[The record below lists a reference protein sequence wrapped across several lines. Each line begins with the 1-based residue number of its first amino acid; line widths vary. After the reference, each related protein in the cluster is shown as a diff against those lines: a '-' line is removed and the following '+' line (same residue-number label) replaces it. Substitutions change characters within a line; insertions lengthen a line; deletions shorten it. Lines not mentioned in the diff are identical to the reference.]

1 MAIMTDYYACLGV
14 PLTATN
20 EDIRNAYRQVA
31 RRVHPDRFVNREKDR
46 QLAVS
51 IFTEWV
57 APAYRVL
64 STEAVRSQFDRK
76 FRDTVGSQV
85 AQGLPKH
92 FLIDRLQNASSPS
105 TLRQLYE
112 QEIQNIGHVLYTD
125 LQQAHAQVEL
135 LSALNRAFVLVQLLA
150 PWQKKITPAVRADR
164 YTALAR
170 QMLDQKKVAEA
181 FRYLRASESHITDRA
196 EYHYLLG
203 LCYLRRNTPTA
214 ALTEFTAALEYNPQ
228 HAEARIQQQALEAP
242 GLPASDTPSPWW
254 ERVLGALKRFV
265 ERPMRD
271 LVVRRSNP

>member
-1 MAIMTDYYACLGV
+1 VAIMTDYYACLGV

-20 EDIRNAYRQVA
+20 EEIRNAYRQVA
-31 RRVHPDRFVNREKDR
+31 RRVHPDRFANREKDR

-150 PWQKKITPAVRADR
+150 PWQKKIAAVVRTDR

-170 QMLDQKKVAEA
+170 QMLDQKKTAEA
-181 FRYLRASESHITDRA
+181 FRYLRASESQITDRA

-228 HAEARIQQQALEAP
+228 HAEARAQQQALEAP
-242 GLPASDTPSPWW
+242 GLDTPSPWW

-265 ERPMRD
+265 ERPVRD